1 MNYLTPRNSFSK
13 DKRYIP
19 YQNKI
24 HGSSKTSAKPTYI
37 LPKRIPKSFSTAYRN
52 ERILKYCTR
61 ERLFNSTVNRQ
72 VGVIPYM
79 IESKYYTCSNCKEF
93 GYE

>member
-24 HGSSKTSAKPTYI
+24 HGSSKTSANPTYT
-37 LPKRIPKSFSTAYRN
+37 LPKLSIVIYNHEKHLLY
-52 ERILKYCTR
+52 KTR

-72 VGVIPYM
+72 VGVISYLLD
-79 IESKYYTCSNCKEF
+79 SKYYTCSNCKEF
-93 GYE
+93 GYG

>member
-1 MNYLTPRNSFSK
+1 MNYLTPPNPFHK
-13 DKRYIP
+13 DRGYIP

-24 HGSSKTSAKPTYI
+24 YKTPIVRSGPIYT
-37 LPKRIPKSFSTAYRN
+37 LPKSFSLPYGR
-52 ERILKYCTR
+52 EKHLIYKTR

-72 VGVIPYM
+72 VGVISY
-79 IESKYYTCSNCKEF
+79 ILESKYYTCSNCKEF